1 MDIRI
6 GDMPIV
12 KNDLRR
18 HPGKSGQ
25 QESGRRK
32 DRRRNREDRRKSVRD
47 GVFVRLSFKEDRR
60 VKPDRR
66 KQRQFYD
73 RLGRSSG

>member
-12 KNDLRR
+12 KNDLKR
-18 HPGKSGQ
+18 HSGKPDQ
-25 QESGRRK
+25 QKSGRRK
-32 DRRRNREDRRKSVRD
+32 DQRKNQEDRRKSVRD
-47 GVFVRLSFKEDRR
+47 GVFVSLSFKEDRR
-60 VKPDRR
+60 QTPDRR